1 MRAICAWL
9 CGLLG
14 FIASAQAAQPVVLVS
29 VKPLAWVAQALA
41 PAGTEVQV
49 LLPDGISPHDY
60 QLRPTDALRV
70 KNSALLLWVGPS
82 LEPWLVQ
89 LAQQQAA
96 EKNLAL
102 LPDVL
107 HADAH
112 HHHEEETHAVQHDP
126 HIWLDP
132 LALRDQAGVIAA
144 GLMKLFPTD
153 ADNIRARQAQ
163 FEKAMTALDVE
174 LSARFAPVAAQG
186 FVVYHDGYQ
195 RLVQRYHLNQRAAV
209 WQHESIVAGAR
220 DRAALLQL
228 LNSGSVRCLFY
239 EPEYG
244 ADVVNGWLG
253 NAASKVKMVELDAL
267 GANAKNYP
275 DFLRGLSEKMV
286 ACLADQILN
295 NPDNP

>member
-1 MRAICAWL
+1 MKAMCAWL

-29 VKPLAWVAQALA
+29 VKPLAWVVQALA
-41 PAGTEVQV
+41 PDGTEVQV

-60 QLRPTDALRV
+60 QLRPADALRV

-82 LEPWLVQ
+82 LEPWLLQ

-96 EKNLAL
+96 GKNLAL
-102 LPDVL
+102 LPKVL
-107 HADAH
+107 HE
-112 HHHEEETHAVQHDP
+112 HEGDVHNSENDP
-126 HIWLDP
+126 HLWLDP
-132 LALRDQAGVIAA
+132 LALRDRAKTVAEKLVA
-144 GLMKLFPTD
+144 LFPQ
-153 ADNIRARQAQ
+153 QAAHIQ
-163 FEKAMTALDVE
+163 QKQQVFEKAMTALDVE

-209 WQHESIVAGAR
+209 WQHESIAAGAR

-253 NAASKVKMVELDAL
+253 NAASKVKMVELDLL

-275 DFLRGLSEKMV
+275 NFLRGLSEKMV
-286 ACLADQILN
+286 ACLADQTLN
-295 NPDNP
+295 NPDKP

>member
-82 LEPWLVQ
+82 LEPWLAQ
-89 LAQQQAA
+89 LAKQQATD
-96 EKNLAL
+96 KSVAL

-112 HHHEEETHAVQHDP
+112 HHHEDETHAVQHDP

-132 LALRDQAGVIAA
+132 LALRDQAGVVAA
-144 GLMKLFPTD
+144 GLVKLFPAD
-153 ADNIRARQAQ
+153 ADNIRQRQVQ
-163 FEKAMTALDVE
+163 FEKEMTALDAE
-174 LSARFAPVAAQG
+174 LAAKFAPVSTQG

-209 WQHESIVAGAR
+209 WQHESIATGAR
-220 DRAALLQL
+220 DRAKLLQL
-228 LNSGSVRCLFY
+228 LNSGSVRCVFY

-244 ADVVNGWLG
+244 ADAVNTWLG
-253 NAASKVKMVELDAL
+253 KASLNVKMVELDPM
-267 GANAKNYP
+267 GAHAKNYP
-275 DFLRGLSEKMV
+275 DFLRDLIEKM
-286 ACLADQILN
+286 ARCLAD
-295 NPDNP
+295 